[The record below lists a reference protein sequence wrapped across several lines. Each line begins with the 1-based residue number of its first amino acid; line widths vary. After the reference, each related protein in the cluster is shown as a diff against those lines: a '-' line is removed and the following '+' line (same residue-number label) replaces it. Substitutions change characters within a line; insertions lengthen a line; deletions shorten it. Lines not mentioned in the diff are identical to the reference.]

1 MSERARTGVGIVW
14 LLAVL
19 AVLAGCSSLP
29 VDAQDRPTATL
40 TPVSVP
46 EQTPTTDADA
56 DERVLAPGLTASGV
70 RDPGRL
76 ARAHEST
83 LVGQSFT
90 VGRNT
95 TVEGPNG
102 TLRQW
107 DSRVQVTAGRDRY
120 HSFRI
125 AETSSEYPVSA
136 LHPRLEIWFDG
147 SSMYF
152 RGMRDGNVT
161 YARQRGNAL
170 GDLSHRDRL
179 YALYASFETRV
190 ERVDDGYRVVGTRLA
205 SPPVLNAPLL
215 LEAPRNA
222 TFVATLTPDGRV
234 RRYRLAYDATFD
246 DRRVRLN
253 RRVRFSRVGATT
265 VSRPAWYG
273 EARNATAPS

>member
-1 MSERARTGVGIVW
+1 MSGRAHTEIGTVA

-19 AVLAGCSSLP
+19 AILAGCSSLP
-29 VDAQDRPTATL
+29 AGAQERSTATL

-46 EQTPTTDADA
+46 DQTPSTADA
-56 DERVLAPGLTASGV
+56 DERVLAPGLTAAGV

-76 ARAHEST
+76 SRTHEST
-83 LVGQSFT
+83 LEGQSFT
-90 VGRNT
+90 VLDNT
-95 TVEGPNG
+95 TVEGSNG
-102 TLRQW
+102 TLSRW
-107 DSRVQVTAGRDRY
+107 ASRVRVTASRDRY
-120 HSFRI
+120 HSFRV

-136 LHPRLEIWFDG
+136 LRPQLEIWFDG

-152 RGMRDGNVT
+152 RGVRDGNVT

-190 ERVDDGYRVVGTRLA
+190 ERIDDGYRVVGTRLD
-205 SPPVLNAPLL
+205 SPTVLNAPLL

-222 TFVATLTPDGRV
+222 TFVAVLAPDGRV
-234 RRYRLAYDATFD
+234 RRYRVAYDATFD

-253 RRVRFSRVGATT
+253 RRVRFSKVGTT
-265 VSRPAWYG
+265 NVSRPSWYWK
-273 EARNATAPS
+273 AKNATSSS

>member
-1 MSERARTGVGIVW
+1 MSERGYTEVGTLA

-19 AVLAGCSSLP
+19 AVLAGCSSLS
-29 VDAQDRPTATL
+29 VESRERSTATL

-46 EQTPTTDADA
+46 EQTPSADA
-56 DERVLAPGLTASGV
+56 EERVLVPGLTASGV

-76 ARAHEST
+76 ASAHEDT
-83 LVGQSFT
+83 LEGQSFT
-90 VGRNT
+90 VVRNT

-102 TLRQW
+102 TLSQW
-107 DSRVQVTAGRDRY
+107 DSRVEVTGGRDRY

-125 AETSSEYPVSA
+125 AETSSEYPVSP
-136 LHPRLEIWFDG
+136 LQPRLEIWFDG

-152 RGMRDGNVT
+152 RGMRDGHVT

-190 ERVDDGYRVVGTRLA
+190 ERTDDGYRVVGTRLA
-205 SPPVLNAPLL
+205 SPAVLDAPLL

-246 DRRVRLN
+246 DRRARLN
-253 RRVRFSRVGATT
+253 RRVRFSNVGATT

-273 EARNATAPS
+273 AARNATSPS